1 MENLSSPLNKFEEDG
16 FLDLTLRPKKWKE
29 YIGQEKIKRNIKVI
43 IEASKKRK
51 DPCCEHMLLS
61 GGSGLGKTTLAR
73 LVAEEMGRNIR
84 ITSGPAIERPG
95 DLIAILTNLSDGE
108 VFFIDEIHRLNRVCE
123 EIIYPALD
131 SYKLDIILG
140 KGPMARTMELK
151 LPFFTLIGATT
162 MPSLLSS
169 PLRNRFGATFLLDFY
184 TEKEI
189 GKIIERSAQ
198 ILEINMKPE
207 SIEEISRRS
216 RFTPRIA
223 NRVLKRVR
231 DYAQVKNKKVI
242 GKSLTLEALDFL
254 EIDRFGLEPGDRKL
268 LKTIIKRFNG
278 GPVGLQAL
286 SSALGEEE
294 KTILDIYEPY
304 LIRADFI
311 ERTPRGRVATEKTYK
326 HLEESFLKTSK
337 LKLD

>member
-1 MENLSSPLNKFEEDG
+1 MENLSSPSNKFEEDR

-29 YIGQEKIKRNIKVI
+29 YVGQEKVKSNIKVI
-43 IEASKKRK
+43 IEAAKKRK
-51 DPCCEHMLLS
+51 DPCCEHILLS

-73 LVAEEMGRNIR
+73 LVSEEMGGKIR
-84 ITSGPAIERPG
+84 VTSGPAIERPG

-198 ILEINMKPE
+198 ILEINIKSE
-207 SIEEISRRS
+207 AVEEISRRS

-231 DYAQVKNKKVI
+231 DYAQVKNKKI
-242 GKSLTLEALDFL
+242 IDRPFTLEALDFL
-254 EIDRFGLEPGDRKL
+254 EIDHFGLEPGDRKL
-268 LKTIIKRFNG
+268 LK
-278 GPVGLQAL
+278 Q
-286 SSALGEEE
+286 S
-294 KTILDIYEPY
+294 
-304 LIRADFI
+304 
-311 ERTPRGRVATEKTYK
+311 
-326 HLEESFLKTSK
+326 
-337 LKLD
+337 